1 MEMFLHDLKFEG
13 EDDWT
18 KKFNECSDYF
28 QKFQD
33 ESLTEEQRDY
43 YWDLF
48 WDNRQLLELGIY

>member
-33 ESLTEEQRDY
+33 ESLTE
-43 YWDLF
+43 
-48 WDNRQLLELGIY
+48 